1 MHRRQAG
8 SNSLTAHL
16 ARAAGDQPDRP
27 VTAGPDERDKSTL
40 EAKVATGRCIVSV
53 MPGQHCNRRALDGQT
68 ICAGHAAM
76 GGSALATARR

>member
-1 MHRRQAG
+1 MHAPQAR

-16 ARAAGDQPDRP
+16 ARAAGGPADGPVMVGPQERHETIESGVASDRC
-27 VTAGPDERDKSTL
+27 T
-40 EAKVATGRCIVSV
+40 VSV

-76 GGSALATARR
+76 GGPNPAHARR

>member
-1 MHRRQAG
+1 MHAPQAR

-16 ARAAGDQPDRP
+16 ARAAGGTADGP
-27 VTAGPDERDKSTL
+27 VMAGPQEYDEPGVQSD
-40 EAKVATGRCIVSV
+40 VASDRCTVSV

-76 GGSALATARR
+76 GGPTPAGARR